1 MMWIQIKASLFE
13 YISLNLALYVFY
25 VDTEKSFYYINR
37 LGTESSVQLTCT
49 GLENAVKDCEPVVI
63 TTECIESVE
72 LRCKL
77 VYLNEISVG

>member
-25 VDTEKSFYYINR
+25 VDTEKSFFTYR

-63 TTECIESVE
+63 TTECTEFVE

-77 VYLNEISVG
+77 VFDISICSQ